1 MPELLTSHGGVC
13 GSQKVEEHSV
23 PGKNLHEALKRMKS
37 NMLMCQES
45 MAEKMVVSDEETT
58 EKKNHDEETGD
69 ADSPRKAYRQ
79 LGDDEAMAL
88 DETCIIALEYR
99 LPIHRLAMLL
109 SDSQNNKGKDAAL
122 NNDSR
127 SGMEDVRV
135 GMSQI
140 KLQTEA
146 KAQYAGD
153 LSVERR
159 GSVIAEAVTS
169 FVSQKMVKGTSHPSY
184 VIYA

>member
-1 MPELLTSHGGVC
+1 
-13 GSQKVEEHSV
+13 
-23 PGKNLHEALKRMKS
+23 
-37 NMLMCQES
+37 MLMCQES

-109 SDSQNNKGKDAAL
+109 SDSQNNKI
-122 NNDSR
+122 R
-127 SGMEDVRV
+127 TCTMEICCL
-135 GMSQI
+135 GC
-140 KLQTEA
+140 K
-146 KAQYAGD
+146 
-153 LSVERR
+153 
-159 GSVIAEAVTS
+159 VIAMMTETYLER
-169 FVSQKMVKGTSHPSY
+169 VKRSKLELGMHALIIGSGGLLTLFFRAQLNVAESY
-184 VIYA
+184 LSGIAEGCVPLH